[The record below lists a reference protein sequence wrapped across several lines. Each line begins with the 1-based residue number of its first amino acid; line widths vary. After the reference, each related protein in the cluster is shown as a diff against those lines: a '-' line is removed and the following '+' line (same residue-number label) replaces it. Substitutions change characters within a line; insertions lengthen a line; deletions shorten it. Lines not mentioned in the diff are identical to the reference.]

1 MSQWRKGLLGELI
14 AAPTGPKR
22 TEDCEL
28 VRCLPSP
35 ARSSEWD
42 ERAHLSARE
51 ALILALKMPRRQAV
65 AHALLLCA
73 SAAGFSMPHA
83 PATRPRAELL
93 TARRHA
99 AAISM
104 IEKIPSPDAGRFP
117 FRSVVLGLL
126 SLQSA
131 IGLTQEN
138 ELGGLI
144 TRFTD
149 ATLVTNYFNTFFDSA
164 FLAYGANFLLNQAG
178 YPNPKPNPSP
188 KSNPNPNPK
197 SNPNPNPNTERPA
210 RPGGRHQGEPEDE
223 QRLPGR
229 HGGADHAEHRP
240 RAGHVDAQGLGLGIG

>member
-1 MSQWRKGLLGELI
+1 MLETFAICLSVWLLRPHRLPSVPVSQWRNGLHRELI
-14 AAPTGPKR
+14 TAPTRPR
-22 TEDCEL
+22 TRNKVL

-35 ARSSEWD
+35 ALSSEWD
-42 ERAHLSARE
+42 ERAHPE
-51 ALILALKMPRRQAV
+51 MPRRQAV
-65 AHALLLCA
+65 AQLLLCA
-73 SAAGFSMPHA
+73 SAAGFSVPHA

-104 IEKIPSPDAGRFP
+104 IEKIPSPDASRFP

-178 YPNPKPNPSP
+178 YPNP
-188 KSNPNPNPK
+188 NPNPNPK
-197 SNPNPNPNTERPA
+197 SSPSPNPNQGRPGARRCDARAPRERLPRAHGADELHLPA
-210 RPGGRHQGEPEDE
+210 RGVDT
-223 QRLPGR
+223 
-229 HGGADHAEHRP
+229 HGLRP
-240 RAGHVDAQGLGLGIG
+240 

>member
-1 MSQWRKGLLGELI
+1 
-14 AAPTGPKR
+14 
-22 TEDCEL
+22 
-28 VRCLPSP
+28 
-35 ARSSEWD
+35 
-42 ERAHLSARE
+42 
-51 ALILALKMPRRQAV
+51 MPRRQAV

-104 IEKIPSPDAGRFP
+104 VEKIPSPDAGRFP

-178 YPNPKPNPSP
+178 YPNPNPNPNPKSNPNPNP

-210 RPGGRHQGEPEDE
+210 QPGGRHQGEPEDE

-240 RAGHVDAQGLGLGIG
+240 RAGHVDAQGVGCVGGAPLVADARSLLRRECGHGHPCYP

>member
-1 MSQWRKGLLGELI
+1 
-14 AAPTGPKR
+14 
-22 TEDCEL
+22 
-28 VRCLPSP
+28 
-35 ARSSEWD
+35 
-42 ERAHLSARE
+42 
-51 ALILALKMPRRQAV
+51 
-65 AHALLLCA
+65 
-73 SAAGFSMPHA
+73 MPHA

-104 IEKIPSPDAGRFP
+104 VEKIPSPDAGRFP

-178 YPNPKPNPSP
+178 YPNP
-188 KSNPNPNPK
+188 NPNPNPK
-197 SNPNPNPNTERPA
+197 SNNNSNPNTERPA
-210 RPGGRHQGEPEDE
+210 QPGGRHQGEPEDE

-229 HGGADHAEHRP
+229 HEGADHAEHRP
-240 RAGHVDAQGLGLGIG
+240 RAGHVDAQGVGCVGGAPLVADARTLLRRECGHGHPCYP

>member
-1 MSQWRKGLLGELI
+1 MSQWRKGLLRELI
-14 AAPTGPKR
+14 AAPTAARAER
-22 TEDCEL
+22 TCWFAVCRPPRD
-28 VRCLPSP
+28 
-35 ARSSEWD
+35 
-42 ERAHLSARE
+42 RASWTSAR
-51 ALILALKMPRRQAV
+51 IPSKMPRRQAV
-65 AHALLLCA
+65 AQLLLCA

-83 PATRPRAELL
+83 PATRPRADL

-104 IEKIPSPDAGRFP
+104 VEKIPSPDAGRFP

-178 YPNPKPNPSP
+178 YPNPD
-188 KSNPNPNPK
+188 PNPNPK
-197 SNPNPNPNTERPA
+197 SNNNSNPNTERPA
-210 RPGGRHQGEPEDE
+210 QPGGRHQGEPEDE

-240 RAGHVDAQGLGLGIG
+240 RAGHVHALSP

>member
-1 MSQWRKGLLGELI
+1 MWRLWSDRVGVSVAEGVASRANCRANRQE
-14 AAPTGPKR
+14 AETR
-22 TEDCEL
+22 TSWFAVCRPPRD
-28 VRCLPSP
+28 
-35 ARSSEWD
+35 
-42 ERAHLSARE
+42 RASGTSARITS
-51 ALILALKMPRRQAV
+51 ARITIKAARKMPRRQAV

-104 IEKIPSPDAGRFP
+104 VEKIPSPDAGRFP

-178 YPNPKPNPSP
+178 YPNP
-188 KSNPNPNPK
+188 NPNPNP
-197 SNPNPNPNTERPA
+197 SPNPSPNPNANPNPDPNQLSDLR
-210 RPGGRHQGEPEDE
+210 
-223 QRLPGR
+223 
-229 HGGADHAEHRP
+229 
-240 RAGHVDAQGLGLGIG
+240 

>member
-1 MSQWRKGLLGELI
+1 M
-14 AAPTGPKR
+14 
-22 TEDCEL
+22 
-28 VRCLPSP
+28 
-35 ARSSEWD
+35 
-42 ERAHLSARE
+42 
-51 ALILALKMPRRQAV
+51 KMPPRQAV

-73 SAAGFSMPHA
+73 SAAGFSVPHA
-83 PATRPRAELL
+83 SATRPRAELL

-131 IGLTQEN
+131 IGLAQEN

-149 ATLVTNYFNTFFDSA
+149 ATLVTNYFSTFFDSA

-178 YPNPKPNPSP
+178 DPSPNPNPNPNPIRTRARTPTLTRNCSTRRASSRRTRRRAASP
-188 KSNPNPNPK
+188 WATWRLANPNPNPNPNPK
-197 SNPNPNPNTERPA
+197 TSSVSLGDMEA
-210 RPGGRHQGEPEDE
+210 RARA
-223 QRLPGR
+223 RAR
-229 HGGADHAEHRP
+229 ARASP
-240 RAGHVDAQGLGLGIG
+240 RARARARARG